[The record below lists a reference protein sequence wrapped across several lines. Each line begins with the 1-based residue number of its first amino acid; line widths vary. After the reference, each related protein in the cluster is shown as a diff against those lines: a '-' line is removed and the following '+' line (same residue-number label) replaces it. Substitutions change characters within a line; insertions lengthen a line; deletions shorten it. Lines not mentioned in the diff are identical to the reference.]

1 MYCDEPMR
9 PRRIRTRLLLAVV
22 GAVAAALALTVLGF
36 SLFLGRSLGS
46 SASQLARS
54 RATAE
59 LSVLRSGPHGLQLGE
74 APDTAAPDTPIWV
87 FAGTYA
93 LEAPRAGSILNA
105 AAASLAGGPAR
116 FLDVREPHTRLYAQP
131 AVINGRRAGT
141 VVAAVALGPYDQ
153 TGHTALV
160 GAIGLAILALVVVA
174 LAASWLLAAALRPVS
189 QMTRH
194 AAIWS
199 ETGVPDRFGRGE
211 PQDEITEL
219 ASTLDILLDRLAA
232 SLRREQRFSAELS
245 HELRHPLSRLLAE
258 TELALRR
265 DRAPADYRNTL
276 ARIHRDAL
284 QLARTLDAL
293 LAAARQEAGIGRG
306 TADAYTVAVETV
318 HACAPLA
325 AERRLDLKAE
335 PPPAPLRIG
344 VESRLAERILQPLV
358 ENACRYGRARIRVKV
373 SRNATCILYVV
384 EDDGPG
390 IQNDERETIFE
401 PGTRGSANHDHQT
414 GAGLG
419 LALARRLAR
428 SAAGDVTAE
437 PSDSAGRFL
446 VKLPPA

>member
-1 MYCDEPMR
+1 LR
-9 PRRIRTRLLLAVV
+9 PRRVRTRLLLAVV
-22 GAVAAALALTVLGF
+22 GAVGAALAVIVLGF
-36 SLFLGRSLGS
+36 GLFLGRSLAN
-46 SASQLARS
+46 SASQVARS

-74 APDTAAPDTPIWV
+74 APDATAPDTPVWV
-87 FAGTYA
+87 FAGTHA
-93 LEAPRAGSILNA
+93 LEAPRAGSALNA

-153 TGHTALV
+153 TSHTALI
-160 GAIGLAILALVVVA
+160 GAIGLGVLALAVVA

-189 QMTRH
+189 QMTRQ

-211 PQDEITEL
+211 PHDEITEL

-245 HELRHPLSRLLAE
+245 HELRLPLSRLLAE

-265 DRAPADYRNTL
+265 ERDPGDYRSAL
-276 ARIHRDAL
+276 ERVRRDAR

-293 LAAARQEAGIGRG
+293 VAAARQEAGIARG
-306 TADAYTVAVETV
+306 TADAYTVARETV
-318 HACAPLA
+318 QACAALA
-325 AERRLDLKAE
+325 AERRLDLEAE
-335 PPPAPLRIG
+335 PPAAPLRIG
-344 VESRLAERILQPLV
+344 VESQLAERILQPLV
-358 ENACRYGRARIRVKV
+358 ENACRYGRVRIRVSV
-373 SRNATCILYVV
+373 SRDANCILYLV

-390 IQNDERETIFE
+390 IQTAERETIFE
-401 PGTRGSANHDHQT
+401 PGTRGSASRDEER

-437 PSDSAGRFL
+437 PTDGAGRFL
-446 VKLPPA
+446 VKLPRA